1 MTKIR
6 KYAKIADRNISK
18 MKIIIG
24 RAEDMRVSGVEQCG
38 GVAGSHIKMLSDVN
52 SLNIFQ
58 MMYLTMMLL
67 KILKREKRKSE

>member
-24 RAEDMRVSGVEQCG
+24 LAEDMQVSGEEQCG
-38 GVAGSHIKMLSDVN
+38 GVVVSHIKMLLGVN
-52 SLNIFQ
+52 FLSIFL

>member
-6 KYAKIADRNISK
+6 RYAKIADRNISK

-24 RAEDMRVSGVEQCG
+24 RVEDMRVSGAEQCG
-38 GVAGSHIKMLSDVN
+38 GVVGSHIRMLLGVN
-52 SLNIFQ
+52 FLSIFL

-67 KILKREKRKSE
+67 KILKRDKRRSE